1 MLIVGTIDSKFRI
14 EPQLPMSWQAY
25 GNCDLYPKDI
35 LIKCPQLAK
44 IVSQSHDSI
53 EPDLEIHFLDYCVE
67 TFKVS
72 DFDDETTSLLPYSLH
87 LYRPVYC
94 FHFAF

>member
-1 MLIVGTIDSKFRI
+1 MLRI

-35 LIKCPQLAK
+35 LIKWPQLAK

-53 EPDLEIHFLDYCVE
+53 GPDLEIHFLDYSAE
-67 TFKVS
+67 IFKVS
-72 DFDDETTSLLPYSLH
+72 NLNDETTSLQPYS
-87 LYRPVYC
+87 
-94 FHFAF
+94 FSAFIQTSLLVSLCILGLKKPD

>member
-1 MLIVGTIDSKFRI
+1 
-14 EPQLPMSWQAY
+14 MSWQAY

-35 LIKCPQLAK
+35 LIKWPQLAK

-53 EPDLEIHFLDYCVE
+53 EPDLEIHFLDYSAE

-72 DFDDETTSLLPYSLH
+72 DFDDETTSLSAFIQTSL
-87 LYRPVYC
+87 LFSLC
-94 FHFAF
+94 ILGLK